1 VSILYYTPGTDS
13 QTVDDEILNELKAN
27 LPEHTI
33 SVWPDCSD
41 KASITTA
48 IVWKPPHDFFDAL
61 INLKQILSMA
71 AGVDHLLNHPALP
84 DNAAIVRLTD
94 AGMAEPMAQYIL
106 YGVLHAQRHMFT
118 LAQAQRDKQWR
129 HDVAPQPA
137 KEFQVGIL
145 GAGELGLVAAKR
157 LLDNGYKVS
166 CWSRSSKNLENI
178 EHFSGE
184 HELND
189 MLPQLNVLVCLLP
202 LTPDTSGIIDAVLL
216 KQLPAGSFLINSGR
230 GDHADESAVLEALNS
245 GQLSGA
251 LLDVFCEEPLPES
264 NPLWSHPNVIVT
276 PHVAAP
282 TQVTGSVEQL
292 VESVHQLERGEK
304 PRGLVD
310 RRSGY

>member
-1 VSILYYTPGTDS
+1 
-13 QTVDDEILNELKAN
+13 
-27 LPEHTI
+27 
-33 SVWPDCSD
+33 
-41 KASITTA
+41 
-48 IVWKPPHDFFDAL
+48 
-61 INLKQILSMA
+61 
-71 AGVDHLLNHPALP
+71 
-84 DNAAIVRLTD
+84 
-94 AGMAEPMAQYIL
+94 MAQYIL